1 MSPPLDQAELR
12 PLVSAIVAEVLVA
25 LDCTNATL
33 RQDQFSYPEPQ
44 AASLLGVKGHVLR
57 DARLRGEIT
66 ATKVGGRISYE
77 TTELR
82 RYLAAN
88 RIT

>member
-1 MSPPLDQAELR
+1 
-12 PLVSAIVAEVLVA
+12 VAEVLA
-25 LDCTNATL
+25 ATQSPDAITGNRL
-33 RQDQFSYPEPQ
+33 AYPEPE
-44 AASLLGVKGHVLR
+44 AAGLLGVKAHVLR
-57 DARLRGEIT
+57 DARLRGEII
-66 ATKVGGRISYE
+66 ATKVGGRICYE